1 MGARIVETRCT
12 KHAKP
17 DFPPHRPGPTYES
30 VWLGYPF
37 NRHEVVHFCNSL
49 LGQKARHE
57 DIRVWQV
64 QLFVPH
70 LIKVRMDLEA
80 TALMFVE
87 QAREDCRRIE
97 SRKTHE
103 VN

>member
-1 MGARIVETRCT
+1 
-12 KHAKP
+12 
-17 DFPPHRPGPTYES
+17 

-70 LIKVRMDLEA
+70 PIKVRMDLEA